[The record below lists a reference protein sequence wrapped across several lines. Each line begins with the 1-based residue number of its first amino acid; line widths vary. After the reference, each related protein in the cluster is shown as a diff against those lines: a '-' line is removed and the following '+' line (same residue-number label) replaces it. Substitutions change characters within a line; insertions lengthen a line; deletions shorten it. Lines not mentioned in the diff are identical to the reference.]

1 MCGIYGQLRFDGQ
14 TVPRERLTAMGNA
27 MIHRGPDDEGAFTD
41 GPIGI
46 GMRRL
51 SIIDLNGGHQPFVA
65 EAGKLA
71 LVANG
76 EVYNFQALRRELEAA
91 GHVFRSHSDC
101 ETILW
106 GYLQWGLDTLLQ
118 KLNGMY
124 AFALWD
130 GRSEQLIVARDRIGI
145 KPLYYHFDGKS
156 FSFASE
162 AKSLF
167 PVGIRPE
174 LNKDALP
181 AYLSLGYV
189 PAPQTLFAGIQKLPV
204 ATVAIIKAG
213 ELRLKNYWSIG
224 SSLATYSENE
234 WQEKVR
240 AELDRAIAMQMV
252 ADVPLG
258 AFLSGGIDSS
268 AVVAYMAKHASG
280 PVKTYAIGF
289 DGDAASRYYNELPY
303 ARKVAELFGTEHHEI
318 LVKPDVARLLPQLLW
333 QLDEP
338 MADSAFLTTYLV
350 SEFARR
356 DVTVILSG
364 VGGDELF
371 GGYRRYLGEHYAGRY
386 QKLPAMARSGLRAI
400 AKRLPSDR
408 HNRWLDLARLAR
420 GFILSADMPFED
432 RYRSYVQVFAPDAIS
447 ALLAKDAGGHKSH
460 NSRDPVHEA
469 FARANNPDHIN
480 RLLQVDAQTQLPD
493 DLLLLTDKMSMA
505 VSLECRV
512 PLLDHELLELAASMP
527 ASIKVRGGEL
537 KSLLKKS
544 LRGLLPDEI
553 LYRKKRGF
561 GAPMGAWLRGQLLPL
576 MQQVLSAE
584 TVAARG
590 LFDPAAV
597 QRVMQ
602 EHLSQQADHTDHLQ
616 ALLNL
621 ELWCRLYLDGHSVEQ
636 VKEDLLKVAA

>member
-14 TVPRERLTAMGNA
+14 SVPRERLTAMGNA
-27 MIHRGPDDEGAFTD
+27 MIHRGPDDEGAFIA
-41 GPIGI
+41 GPVAI

-51 SIIDLNGGHQPFVA
+51 SIIDLSGGHQPFTA
-65 EAGKLA
+65 LDGKLA

-76 EVYNFQALRRELEAA
+76 EVYNYRELRQELEAA

-106 GYLQWGLDTLLQ
+106 GYLHWGLEALLQ

-130 GRSEQLIVARDRIGI
+130 GRSEQLVVARDRLGI
-145 KPLYYHFDGKS
+145 KPLYYHFDDKA

-167 PVGIRPE
+167 PAGIQPA
-174 LNKDALP
+174 LNKEALP

-189 PAPQTLFAGIQKLPV
+189 PAPQTLFAGVQKLPV
-204 ATVAIIKAG
+204 ANVMVIKAG
-213 ELRLKNYWSIG
+213 QIKLKSYWHMG
-224 SSLATYSENE
+224 NSLASYNE
-234 WQEKVR
+234 SQWQEKVR
-240 AELDRAIAMQMV
+240 TELDRATRMQMV

-258 AFLSGGIDSS
+258 AFLSGGVDSS

-303 ARKVAELFGTEHHEI
+303 ARQVAELFGTEHHEI
-318 LVKPDVARLLPQLLW
+318 LVKPDVAQLLPKLLW

-338 MADSAFLTTYLV
+338 MADSAFLTTFLV

-371 GGYRRYLGEHYAGRY
+371 GGYRRYLGEHYAARY
-386 QKLPAMARSGLRAI
+386 QRLPAFARRGLRAI
-400 AKRLPSDR
+400 AGRLPADR
-408 HNRWLDLARLAR
+408 HSRWLDLARLAR
-420 GFILSADMPFED
+420 GFILSADMPFEE
-432 RYRSYVQVFAPDAIS
+432 RYRSYVQVFAPEAIQ
-447 ALLAKDAGGHKSH
+447 ALLGPVSG
-460 NSRDPVHEA
+460 NRDPIHDA
-469 FARANNPDHIN
+469 FARAGNPDRLN
-480 RLLQVDAQTQLPD
+480 RLFEVDAQTQLPD

-512 PLLDHELLELAASMP
+512 PFLDHELVELAAKMP
-527 ASIKVRGGEL
+527 ASIKVKGGEL

-544 LRGLLPDEI
+544 LHGLLPDDI

-576 MQQVLSAE
+576 MQTVLSPAS
-584 TVAARG
+584 VAARG

-597 QRVMQ
+597 QTVMR

-636 VKEDLLKVAA
+636 VKNDLLKVAA

>member
-14 TVPRERLTAMGNA
+14 TVPPERLSAMGKA
-27 MIHRGPDDEGAFTD
+27 MIHRGPDDEGAFTA

-51 SIIDLNGGHQPFVA
+51 SIIDLSGGHQPFTA
-65 EAGKLA
+65 LDGQLA

-76 EVYNFQALRRELEAA
+76 EVYNYRELRQELEAA
-91 GHVFRSHSDC
+91 GQVFRSHSDC
-101 ETILW
+101 ECILW
-106 GYLQWGLDTLLQ
+106 GYLHWGLELLLQ

-130 GRSEQLIVARDRIGI
+130 GRSEQLIVARDRLGI
-145 KPLYYHFDGKS
+145 KPLYYHFDGKA

-167 PVGIRPE
+167 PAGIAPA
-174 LNKDALP
+174 LNKEALP

-204 ATVAIIKAG
+204 ANVAVIKAG
-213 ELRLKNYWSIG
+213 QLKLKSYWQMG
-224 SSLATYSENE
+224 NSLASYSEAQ

-240 AELDRAIAMQMV
+240 AELDRATRMQMV

-318 LVKPDVARLLPQLLW
+318 LVKPDVAQLLPKLLW

-371 GGYRRYLGEHYAGRY
+371 GGYRRYLGEHYAARY
-386 QKLPAMARSGLRAI
+386 LRLPALARSGLRAI
-400 AKRLPSDR
+400 ASRLPADR
-408 HNRWLDLARLAR
+408 HSRWLDLARLAR

-432 RYRSYVQVFAPDAIS
+432 RYRSYVQVFAPDAIQ
-447 ALLAKDAGGHKSH
+447 ALLGPVSSG
-460 NSRDPVHEA
+460 RDPIHDA
-469 FARANNPDHIN
+469 FARASNPDQLN
-480 RLLQVDAQTQLPD
+480 RLFEVDALTQLPD

-512 PLLDHELLELAASMP
+512 PFLDHELVELAAKMP
-527 ASIKVRGGEL
+527 ASIKVKGGEL

-544 LRGLLPDEI
+544 LRGLLPDDI

-576 MQQVLSAE
+576 MQQVLAPE

-636 VKEDLLKVAA
+636 VKNELLQAAA

>member
-14 TVPRERLTAMGNA
+14 SVARERLTAMGNA
-27 MIHRGPDDEGAFTD
+27 MIHRGPDDEGAFTA
-41 GPIGI
+41 GPVGI

-51 SIIDLNGGHQPFVA
+51 SIIDLAGGHQPFTA
-65 EAGKLA
+65 LDGQLA

-76 EVYNFQALRRELEAA
+76 EVYNFQELRQQLEAA

-106 GYLQWGLDTLLQ
+106 GYLHWGLETLLQ

-145 KPLYYHFDGKS
+145 KPLYYHFDGKA

-167 PVGIRPE
+167 PAGVQPA
-174 LNKDALP
+174 LNKEALP

-204 ATVAIIKAG
+204 ASVAVLKAG
-213 ELRLKNYWSIG
+213 QLKLKSYWQIG
-224 SSLATYSENE
+224 SSLASYSESQ

-240 AELDRAIAMQMV
+240 AELDRATKMQMV

-303 ARKVAELFGTEHHEI
+303 ARKVADLFGTEHHEI

-371 GGYRRYLGEHYAGRY
+371 GGYRRYLGEHYAARY
-386 QKLPAMARSGLRAI
+386 QRLPGFARSGLRAI
-400 AKRLPSDR
+400 AKKLPADR

-432 RYRSYVQVFAPDAIS
+432 RYRSYVQVFAPSAIQQ
-447 ALLAKDAGGHKSH
+447 LLGPVSGA
-460 NSRDPVHEA
+460 RDPVHEA
-469 FARANNPDHIN
+469 FARANNPDQLN

-512 PLLDHELLELAASMP
+512 PLLDHELVELAAQMP
-527 ASIKVRGGEL
+527 ASIKVKGGEL
-537 KSLLKKS
+537 KSLLKQS

-576 MQQVLSAE
+576 MQQVLSPE

-590 LFDPAAV
+590 LFAPAAV
-597 QRVMQ
+597 QQVMQ
-602 EHLSQQADHTDHLQ
+602 EHMSQQADHTDHLQ

-636 VKEDLLKVAA
+636 VKDELLKVAA

>member
-14 TVPRERLTAMGNA
+14 AVPRERLTAMGNA
-27 MIHRGPDDEGAFTD
+27 MIHRGPDDEGAFTA
-41 GPIGI
+41 GPVGI

-51 SIIDLNGGHQPFVA
+51 SIIDLAGGHQPFTA
-65 EAGKLA
+65 LDGQLA

-76 EVYNFQALRRELEAA
+76 EVYNFQALRQELEAA

-106 GYLQWGLDTLLQ
+106 GYLHWGLDTLLQ

-145 KPLYYHFDGKS
+145 KPLYYHFDGKA

-167 PVGIRPE
+167 PAGVQPA
-174 LNKDALP
+174 LNKEALP

-204 ATVAIIKAG
+204 ASVAVLKAG
-213 ELRLKNYWSIG
+213 QLKLKTYWQIS
-224 SSLATYSENE
+224 SSLASYSESQ

-240 AELDRAIAMQMV
+240 AELDRATKMQMV

-371 GGYRRYLGEHYAGRY
+371 GGYRRYLGEHYAARY
-386 QKLPAMARSGLRAI
+386 QRLPSVARSGLRAI
-400 AKRLPSDR
+400 AKRLPADR

-432 RYRSYVQVFAPDAIS
+432 RYRSYVQVFAPSAIQQ
-447 ALLAKDAGGHKSH
+447 LLGPVSGG
-460 NSRDPVHEA
+460 RDPVHEA
-469 FARANNPDHIN
+469 FARANNPDQLN

-512 PLLDHELLELAASMP
+512 PLLDHELVELAAQMP
-527 ASIKVRGGEL
+527 ASIKVKGGEL
-537 KSLLKKS
+537 KSLLKQS

-576 MQQVLSAE
+576 MQQVLSVE

-590 LFDPAAV
+590 LFAPAAV
-597 QRVMQ
+597 QQVMQ
-602 EHLSQQADHTDHLQ
+602 EHMSQQADHTDHLQ

-636 VKEDLLKVAA
+636 VKDELLKVAA